1 MDHVPGGELGEHPGP
16 GPKNRE
22 GRVKGMSGRTWKDRV
37 GEVLCLVAL
46 LLMVLVCV
54 WMGFQALDRHAE
66 LAAERFEGSQAR

>member
-1 MDHVPGGELGEHPGP
+1 M
-16 GPKNRE
+16 
-22 GRVKGMSGRTWKDRV
+22 KGMSGRTWKDRV

-66 LAAERFEGSQAR
+66 LAAERYEGSQAR